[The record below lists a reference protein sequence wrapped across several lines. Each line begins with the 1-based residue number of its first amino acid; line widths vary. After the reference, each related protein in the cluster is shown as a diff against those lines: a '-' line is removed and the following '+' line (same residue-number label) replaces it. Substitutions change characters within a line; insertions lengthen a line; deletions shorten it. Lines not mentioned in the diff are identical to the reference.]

1 MTFEEL
7 YEIAKKTLG
16 VRKTSRNTEVG
27 NVACALE
34 TIDGN
39 VYTGINIDTACSM
52 GFCAEANAIGSML
65 TNGESK
71 DIFAENQSTYI
82 PLGSIHRLK
91 NPGRV
96 PLIIIEIQSGSY
108 LSEDD
113 IVRIEDKYGRLQY
126 S

>member
-71 DIFAENQSTYI
+71 IAKLIAVS
-82 PLGSIHRLK
+82 LK
-91 NPGRV
+91 H
-96 PLIIIEIQSGSY
+96 
-108 LSEDD
+108 D
-113 IVRIEDKYGRLQY
+113 IVPPCGAPPRKFHSWPRNLPRLEARERAH
-126 S
+126 

>member
-52 GFCAEANAIGSML
+52 GF
-65 TNGESK
+65 
-71 DIFAENQSTYI
+71 
-82 PLGSIHRLK
+82 
-91 NPGRV
+91 
-96 PLIIIEIQSGSY
+96 
-108 LSEDD
+108 
-113 IVRIEDKYGRLQY
+113 
-126 S
+126 

>member
-71 DIFAENQSTYI
+71 IAKLIAVS
-82 PLGSIHRLK
+82 LK
-91 NPGRV
+91 H
-96 PLIIIEIQSGSY
+96 
-108 LSEDD
+108 D
-113 IVRIEDKYGRLQY
+113 IVPPCGRCREFMVQVNVDNLNTEIKLSDKIYTLKELLPNRWEY
-126 S
+126 